1 MSSLLKAIGPRED
14 HRVMA
19 ALARALAHLDPH
31 GARPYLERLAA
42 AHPELRPHVDAILAG
57 R

>member
-1 MSSLLKAIGPRED
+1 MTWIALVGPEIEEKLSLRD
-14 HRVMA
+14 
-19 ALARALAHLDPH
+19 LARSLARIDPH

-42 AHPELRPHVDAILAG
+42 AQPEMRPYVDAILAG